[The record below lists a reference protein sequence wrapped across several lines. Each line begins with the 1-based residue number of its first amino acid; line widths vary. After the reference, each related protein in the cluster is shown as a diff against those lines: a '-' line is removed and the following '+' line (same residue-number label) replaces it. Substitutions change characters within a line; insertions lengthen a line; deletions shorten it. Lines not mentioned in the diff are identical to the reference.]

1 MFQQQARKEEELP
14 LFFSLYN
21 TSKMEKGTHSM
32 ASDLWQSK
40 VKRLRTL
47 NFLLHGTVLFGVKRK
62 RNY

>member
-1 MFQQQARKEEELP
+1 
-14 LFFSLYN
+14 
-21 TSKMEKGTHSM
+21 MEKGIHSM

-40 VKRLRTL
+40 VKRLWTL